1 MTKLIALAVY
11 DNCRQMIVS
20 PVVNASKANEDGL
33 LKDMLN
39 WTEQS
44 IRNRVRVRE
53 FHHVTVEQKRPHEPE
68 EDPVFPHG
76 TTGDLILRKITTVF
90 SDLDDSTQGPYAYI
104 WLYAVDDIL
113 ISRSN
118 CAMLDFDVDDY
129 PNGGGL
135 NFAEKKDMKQNIAA
149 LQADL
154 IDHIAS
160 TYKDHQDLK
169 YYEVCNPNNY
179 TLLVYDPRIKDSV
192 KSIKGRIYVTQ
203 FKC

>member
-118 CAMLDFDVDDY
+118 CVMLDFDVDDY

-135 NFAEKKDMKQNIAA
+135 NFAEKKDMKQNIEEVE
-149 LQADL
+149 DIKSDFSSNEEED
-154 IDHIAS
+154 IDDMEWS
-160 TYKDHQDLK
+160 D
-169 YYEVCNPNNY
+169 
-179 TLLVYDPRIKDSV
+179 
-192 KSIKGRIYVTQ
+192 
-203 FKC
+203 